1 MAAFAYTD
9 ATLSIGGTDLSDHV
23 VSLGLN
29 VDGEELDITAMGDSW
44 RDRII
49 GLKDWSI
56 DVEFHQDFAASD
68 TFWTLWNA
76 HGTKPST
83 VVKPTS
89 GAVSTTNPS
98 FTGTP
103 LINAFPILAG
113 SVGSLS
119 TISVSWNGGG
129 SLAVATS

>member
-9 ATLSIGGTDLSDHV
+9 ATLTVGGTDLSDHV

-29 VDGEELDITAMGDSW
+29 VDGDELDITAMGDTW
-44 RDRII
+44 KDRII
-49 GLKDWSI
+49 GLKSWSI
-56 DVEFHQDFAASD
+56 NVEFHQDFAASK
-68 TFWTLWNA
+68 TFWTIWDAN
-76 HGTKPST
+76 GTKPSS

-89 GAVSTTNPS
+89 SAVSATNPS

-103 LINAFPILAG
+103 LINAFPILTG

-129 SLAVATS
+129 ALTVATS